1 MKSGEKKPDN
11 NDKLKKT
18 SVQWLKSA
26 GYLDTEDQKSINYI
40 YVPPKGDQKNKISG
54 DAGHFIRSG
63 IENLASKIIAKNIV
77 KKYKKWQEK
86 NPIQYQSLLWTR
98 QQILKKAKKLAQI
111 KDKEIVEKPKV
122 YTKVRE

>member
-1 MKSGEKKPDN
+1 MIKK
-11 NDKLKKT
+11 
-18 SVQWLKSA
+18 
-26 GYLDTEDQKSINYI
+26 
-40 YVPPKGDQKNKISG
+40 KISG
-54 DAGHFIRSG
+54 DAGHFTSSG

>member
-26 GYLDTEDQKSINYI
+26 GYLDTEDQRSINYI
-40 YVPPKGDQKNKISG
+40 YIPPKGDKKKISG
-54 DAGHFIRSG
+54 DAGHFTSSG
-63 IENLASKIIAKNIV
+63 IKNLASKIIAKNIV